1 MESEGSNL
9 ANGNGHVTEKAE
21 KTDQISN
28 KYMWIINQLFN
39 MSKND
44 VTFTSEHLTK
54 NVLSYLLVN
63 SYFVQAN
70 EKQNASQSLIKHDRS
85 EKLESHIR
93 DTLLRY
99 VGVLLAKNE
108 CGYNA
113 SVIGLIKN
121 VQEFIEPKNN
131 KSNLKLSENL
141 MEKVSEYKT
150 VCVNTIKI
158 LNKLNTQLEVS

>member
-1 MESEGSNL
+1 MESEESTL
-9 ANGNGHVTEKAE
+9 VNGNGHVGDKAE
-21 KTDQISN
+21 KNDQVSN
-28 KYMWIINQLFN
+28 KYMWIINQLFS

-44 VTFTSEHLTK
+44 VIFTSEHLIK

-70 EKQNASQSLIKHDRS
+70 QSQSTSHPLIKHDRS
-85 EKLESHIR
+85 EKLENHIR

-108 CGYNA
+108 CSFNA
-113 SVIGLIKN
+113 SVIGLIRN

-131 KSNLKLSENL
+131 KSNLMLSGNL
-141 MEKVSEYKT
+141 MEKASEYKT
-150 VCVNTIKI
+150 VCVNTINI
-158 LNKLNTQLEVS
+158 LTKLNTELEVS